1 MSRRKITYYNVDYDL
16 YYTIV
21 TIEGEKANEINY
33 DNNKII
39 LGKRL
44 SCGPFKIYKRIHYRE
59 EYAYID
65 KTMERFIN
73 QDGYLIWSFKILK
86 EEEF

>member
-1 MSRRKITYYNVDYDL
+1 M
-16 YYTIV
+16 

-44 SCGPFKIYKRIHYRE
+44 SCGPFKIFIKINRME
-59 EYAYID
+59 EHSYID
-65 KTMERFIN
+65 KKMERPIN
-73 QDGYLIWSFKILK
+73 QDGYLICSFKILK